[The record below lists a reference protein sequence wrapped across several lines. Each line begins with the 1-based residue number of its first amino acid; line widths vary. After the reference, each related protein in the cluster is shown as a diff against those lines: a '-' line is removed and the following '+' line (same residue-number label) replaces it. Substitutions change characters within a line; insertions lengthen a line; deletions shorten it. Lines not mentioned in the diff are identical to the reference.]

1 MKKRNETCEEC
12 NGHISYDVDVGDF
25 RCDGCGV
32 ITDDEGCVIYVAATV
47 FDL

>member
-25 RCDGCGV
+25 RCDGCGM
-32 ITDDEGCVIYVAATV
+32 ITDNEGCVLYDVQAMQ
-47 FDL
+47 DM